1 MLWFF
6 QFESDF
12 LKLHGQ
18 QVSTVTDTRAEG
30 SGPNKLLEGPYG
42 KISVNAYAFN
52 LICQFHL
59 ISQNCK
65 EKG

>member
-18 QVSTVTDTRAEG
+18 HMSTATDTRAVG
-30 SGPNKLLEGPYG
+30 SGPNKPLEGHYE
-42 KISVNAYAFN
+42 KISINAYAFN
-52 LICQFHL
+52 LICQLHL

>member
-6 QFESDF
+6 PFESDF

-18 QVSTVTDTRAEG
+18 HMSTATDTRAG
-30 SGPNKLLEGPYG
+30 DSGPNKPLEGHYK
-42 KISVNAYAFN
+42 KISINAYAFN
-52 LICQFHL
+52 LIYQLHL